1 MAGCMAPITVPVG
14 KDGRRYLE
22 TVRCGQCHPCRVRR
36 KRAWT
41 GRLLLEL
48 EDHGGVGRFLTLT
61 YAEDPGVLD
70 YRDFQLF
77 MKRYRR
83 DYGECRFFA
92 CGEYGDRSGRGHWHA
107 IIFGHAFSGNPRVQL
122 PAWRVGFAYD
132 GEANRAS
139 IGYVAKYVLK
149 GKLVAVGAPV
159 IRCSLKPGIGF
170 SRLKDAAI
178 EAARIFGKLDIPS
191 WPGSFSVGGTK
202 YPLSQGALV
211 FFKRV
216 YLEKGGQP
224 PRVDDPDERHMLN
237 MYYRMG
243 DAFLEQREI
252 AQLKRISEKTNGSS
266 FQRGSL

>member
-1 MAGCMAPITVPVG
+1 MAPITVPVG
-14 KDGRRYLE
+14 KDGKRYLE
-22 TVRCGQCHPCRVRR
+22 TVRCGQCGPCRVRR
-36 KRAWT
+36 KRAWK
-41 GRLLLEL
+41 GRMLLEL
-48 EDHGGVGRFLTLT
+48 EEHGGVGRFLTLT
-61 YAEDPGVLD
+61 YRDDPGLLD

-83 DYGECRFFA
+83 SYGKCRYFGV
-92 CGEYGDRSGRGHWHA
+92 GEYGERSGRGHWHA
-107 IIFGHAFSGNPRVQL
+107 IVFGHGRQALNHLDL
-122 PAWRVGFAYD
+122 PEWKHGFAYD
-132 GEANRAS
+132 GDANPNS
-139 IGYVAKYVLK
+139 IGYVASYVLK
-149 GKLVAVGAPV
+149 KFDQLAPSPR
-159 IRCSLKPGIGF
+159 ISCSLKPGIGF
-170 SRLKDAAI
+170 GRINAVAS
-178 EAARIFGKLDIPS
+178 EAARIFAERDIPS
-191 WPGSFSVGGTK
+191 WPGSFHVGGTR

-252 AQLKRISEKTNGSS
+252 AQLKRISERTYGSS